1 MFMLANTLMPTKA
14 LAVILIFQLY
24 RVYLQLV
31 TETNAFVKSNQKT
44 MKTSMLRLISPLI
57 SNTNMLDS
65 KNNTLMILRFKLERI
80 GFSPSDE
87 F

>member
-24 RVYLQLV
+24 HVYLQLV